1 MERATLPAAAGEG
14 PEGHESPFIRW
25 LVQTSYLLLSQHGY
39 GHVVLPPAV
48 TEGAAR
54 LETKKPLRMPAS

>member
-14 PEGHESPFIRW
+14 PEGHMSLLSW

-39 GHVVLPPAV
+39 GHVVSPPAV

-54 LETKKPLRMPAS
+54 

>member
-1 MERATLPAAAGEG
+1 MSLL
-14 PEGHESPFIRW
+14 SW

-48 TEGAAR
+48 TEGAA
-54 LETKKPLRMPAS
+54 LMDEGFKTEGGPDMAEKAWGDEWTL